1 MTLFLGVDG
10 GQSSTT
16 ALIADASGRVLG
28 RGADGPCNHVKSAAE
43 GRDKFV
49 RVIGGC
55 IRAAALQAGLPSD
68 SLPPFR
74 AACLGFSGGPADKQ
88 GILREMLTAQDLLVT
103 TDAAIAL
110 AGACG
115 GGPGIITIAGTGH
128 ISMGRGHNGKLA
140 RAGGW
145 GYIFGDEGGGFWI
158 AREAVR
164 AAMRVHENW
173 GTQTSLH
180 ARLLQATGHTEANAM
195 MHAMYTAD
203 WPRKR
208 LATLSRI
215 VDEEAEA
222 GDPEARDIL
231 QRGAAELMHISTIVR
246 RNLFAPKD
254 PARLSPIGSV
264 WKSRILREK
273 FVNLWTAANPF
284 NTFAPPAL
292 GPAAGALLEAFRIAG
307 VTAELHNL
315 PDAEK

>member
-16 ALIADASGRVLG
+16 ALIADETGRVLG
-28 RGADGPCNHVKSAAE
+28 RGADGPCNHVQSAAE
-43 GRDKFV
+43 GREKFI

-55 IRAAALQAGLPSD
+55 VRAACAEAGLASE
-68 SLPPFR
+68 LPAFR

-88 GILREMLTAQDLLVT
+88 GILREMLTADELLVT

-128 ISMGRGHNGKLA
+128 ISMGRGRDGKLA

-158 AREAVR
+158 ACQAVR
-164 AAMRVHENW
+164 AAMQVHEQW
-173 GTQTSLH
+173 GISTSLH
-180 ARLLQATGHTEANAM
+180 GRLLEATGFAEANAM
-195 MHAMYTAD
+195 MHAFYTAE

-208 LATLSRI
+208 VAALSRI
-215 VDEEAEA
+215 VDEEAER
-222 GDPEARDIL
+222 GDAVAISIL
-231 QRGAAELMHISTIVR
+231 ERGAAELITISGIVR
-246 RNLFAPKD
+246 GNLFAAD
-254 PARLSPIGSV
+254 EEARLSPIGSV
-264 WKSRILREK
+264 WKSRILRES
-273 FVNLWTAANPF
+273 FVRQWGQANPY
-284 NTFAPPAL
+284 NVFAAPTM

-307 VTAELHNL
+307 LSVELHHL
-315 PDAEK
+315 PETEK

>member
-1 MTLFLGVDG
+1 MLFIGVDG

-16 ALIADASGRVLG
+16 ALIADSSGRVLG

-43 GRDKFV
+43 GVEKFR

-55 IRAAALQAGLPSD
+55 VRMALAEAGLERVT
-68 SLPPFR
+68 FR

-88 GILREMLTAQDLLVT
+88 ALLREMFPDTELLVT

-128 ISMGRGHNGKLA
+128 ISMGRGADGKLA

-158 AREAVR
+158 ACQAVR
-164 AAMRVHENW
+164 AAMKVHETW
-173 GTQTSLH
+173 GLRTSLH
-180 ARLLQATGHTEANAM
+180 ERLLEASGFTDANAM
-195 MHAMYTAD
+195 MHAFYTAE

-208 LATLSRI
+208 VAALSRI
-215 VDEEAEA
+215 VDEEAEH
-222 GDPEARDIL
+222 GDAEARDIL
-231 QRGAAELMHISTIVR
+231 ERGASELIRISAIVR
-246 RNLFAPKD
+246 GNLFAPAET
-254 PARLSPIGSV
+254 ARLSPIGSV
-264 WKSRILREK
+264 WKSRILRES
-273 FVNLWTAANPF
+273 FVAQWGAANPY
-284 NTFAPPAL
+284 NVFAPPAM

-307 VTAELHNL
+307 LSTELHNL
-315 PDAEK
+315 PETEK

>member
-1 MTLFLGVDG
+1 MSLFLGVDG

-16 ALIADASGRVLG
+16 ALIADETGRVLG
-28 RGADGPCNHVKSAAE
+28 RGADGPCNHVQSATE
-43 GRDKFV
+43 GREKFI

-55 IRAAALQAGLPSD
+55 IGMAASEAGLGDAMPV
-68 SLPPFR
+68 FR

-88 GILREMLTAQDLLVT
+88 GILREMLAVEELLVT

-128 ISMGRGHNGKLA
+128 ISMGRGADGQLA

-158 AREAVR
+158 ACQAVR
-164 AAMRVHENW
+164 AALRVHENW
-173 GTQTSLH
+173 GTSTTLH
-180 ARLLQATGHTEANAM
+180 ARLLAATGFSEANAM

-208 LATLSRI
+208 VAALSRL

-222 GDPEARDIL
+222 GDPEAIDIL
-231 QRGAAELMHISTIVR
+231 TRGAAELMKISGIVR
-246 RNLFAPKD
+246 GNLFAPD
-254 PARLSPIGSV
+254 EGARLSPIGSV
-264 WKSRILREK
+264 WKSRLLRER
-273 FVNLWTAANPF
+273 FIQLWAGENPRNVF
-284 NTFAPPAL
+284 QEPAM
-292 GPAAGALLEAFRIAG
+292 GPAAGALLEAMRIGG
-307 VTAELHNL
+307 VSPTLHNL
-315 PDAEK
+315 PQTEK

>member
-1 MTLFLGVDG
+1 MKLFLGVDG

-16 ALIADASGRVLG
+16 ALLADETGRVVG

-43 GRDKFV
+43 GREKFI

-55 IRAAALQAGLPSD
+55 IRAAAREAGLADEIPALRS
-68 SLPPFR
+68 
-74 AACLGFSGGPADKQ
+74 ACLGFSGGPADKQ
-88 GILREMLTAQDLLVT
+88 GILREMLTTDHLLVT

-110 AGACG
+110 AGATRG
-115 GGPGIITIAGTGH
+115 GAGIITIAGTGH
-128 ISMGRGHNGKLA
+128 ISMGRGTDGKLA

-145 GYIFGDEGGGFWI
+145 GYIFCDEGGGFWI

-164 AAMRVHENW
+164 AAMRVHEHW

-180 ARLLQATGHTEANAM
+180 ARMLEATGHTDANAM

-208 LATLSRI
+208 LASLSRL
-215 VDEEAEA
+215 VDEEAEK

-231 QRGAAELMHISTIVR
+231 ERGAAELIHISTIVR
-246 RNLFAPKD
+246 RNLFASTA

-273 FVNLWTAANPF
+273 FVALWTAANARNSF
-284 NTFAPPAL
+284 GPPAL
-292 GPAAGALLEAFRIAG
+292 GPAAGALLEAFRIAALA
-307 VTAELHNL
+307 VDLHNL
-315 PDAEK
+315 PEAEK